1 MSVGDAR
8 KRLHQLCATIN
19 AWRSNG
25 WWDRDHRNFMTRVDP
40 IIEAFHEA
48 MSSTAATWCSAC
60 VQVLD
65 VDAAAVVMIP
75 ASGHPELFCSSDA
88 TAAGV
93 EDIQIMLGQGPAFAA
108 HEAGHPI
115 LVPDVAVRDLR
126 WPMFPIAMAERP
138 QAAGIGAMFSL
149 PLQVGAIRVG
159 VLDLFRLAH
168 GPLGTLQY
176 SAALRIAE
184 AVTVALLE
192 SAAQIDADGS
202 NFGGLTLNRLINQA
216 TGMLIAQLG
225 VDPQEA
231 YLRLRAHAYS
241 VNRPVADIAGDI
253 VNRRLRL
260 DGPHDE
266 ADHR

>member
-1 MSVGDAR
+1 
-8 KRLHQLCATIN
+8 
-19 AWRSNG
+19 
-25 WWDRDHRNFMTRVDP
+25 MTGTDP
-40 IIEAFHEA
+40 IIGAFHKA
-48 MSSTAATWCSAC
+48 MSSTTSTWCSAC

-65 VDAAAVVMIP
+65 VDAAAVVLIP
-75 ASGHPELFCSSDA
+75 ASGHPEVFCFSDA

-108 HEAGHPI
+108 HDAGHPI
-115 LVPDVAVRDLR
+115 LVPDVAVRDSR
-126 WPMFPIAMAERP
+126 WPMFPTAMAERP

-159 VLDLFRLAH
+159 VLDLFRVAH
-168 GPLGTLQY
+168 GPLGTVQY

-192 SAAQIDADGS
+192 SAARLDADGIS
-202 NFGGLTLNRLINQA
+202 GASLTLNRLINQA

-241 VNRPVADIAGDI
+241 VNRPVTEIAGDI
-253 VNRRLRL
+253 VDRRLRL